1 MAIKTLSAWGDG
13 LTNAMKQPKPHG
25 GKRTGAGR
33 KKGSTNA
40 NAKGR
45 TAITRGVS
53 MSAPEWDRL
62 DTLRGDLSRG
72 KYISGLLPE

>member
-1 MAIKTLSAWGDG
+1 
-13 LTNAMKQPKPHG
+13 MKPKPHG
-25 GKRTGAGR
+25 GKRKGAGR
-33 KKGSTNA
+33 KKGSTNP

-53 MSAPEWDRL
+53 MPAPEWERL

-72 KYISGLLPE
+72 KYISGLIP

>member
-1 MAIKTLSAWGDG
+1 
-13 LTNAMKQPKPHG
+13 MKPKPHG
-25 GKRTGAGR
+25 GKRKGAGR

-53 MSAPEWDRL
+53 MSAPDWDRL
-62 DTLRGDLSRG
+62 DSLREEKSRG
-72 KYISGLLPE
+72 KYIAGLLPS